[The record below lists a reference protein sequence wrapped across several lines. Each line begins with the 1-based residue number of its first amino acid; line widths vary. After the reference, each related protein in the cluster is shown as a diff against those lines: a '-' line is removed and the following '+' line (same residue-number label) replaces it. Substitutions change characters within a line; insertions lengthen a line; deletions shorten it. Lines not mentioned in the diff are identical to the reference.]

1 MNDDS
6 GTHDILRRRLQRAI
20 ETLPE
25 AQLYQAL
32 DYVEFLA
39 SKYNRAPKEGERSPV
54 QRFGERFED
63 SLRMHR
69 VGFRTIR
76 GTMEAVSAVDRFF
89 DDVRRAGRGFVEE
102 VQAETAEVR
111 DALRRADAADHQL
124 PSRTGEGEGP
134 R

>member
-1 MNDDS
+1 MSEDS
-6 GTHDILRRRLQRAI
+6 GAHDLLRRRLQRAI
-20 ETLPE
+20 EALPE

-39 SKYNRAPKEGERSPV
+39 SKYNRSPGQSERSPV

-76 GTMEAVSAVDRFF
+76 GTMDAVSAVDRFL

-102 VQAETAEVR
+102 VQAETTEVR
-111 DALRRADAADHQL
+111 DALRRADAADHAL
-124 PSRTGEGEGP
+124 PPRTGEGEGP